1 MIDIYKS
8 SMKFGFAEVIY
19 KQLSKK
25 FGNSLDIWTAYIE
38 FLIEMKQKKEDET
51 QKFVVEDTDFSD
63 PKTVLQRAL

>member
-1 MIDIYKS
+1 
-8 SMKFGFAEVIY
+8 MKFGFAEVIY